1 MRDALCCA
9 IVVARGPSMRRCSA
23 LIVFISAIACA
34 TLAAGPAVAAAAGK
48 AVVDV
53 QRDGET
59 FRVDATLFAPVPLD
73 VAWDVLT
80 DFDGMARFVPNIAT
94 SRVVSRDGNRLTIEQ
109 RGLARFG
116 PLAFGFT
123 SERLIELA
131 PRSEI
136 RSIQTRGN
144 MRRLESMTRFGAD
157 EGGTTLVYRVEVE
170 PGALYPAALTER
182 FLRDE
187 IGEQF
192 DAIVREMVRRHG
204 ARAR

>member
-1 MRDALCCA
+1 MR
-9 IVVARGPSMRRCSA
+9 GCSG
-23 LIVFISAIACA
+23 LIVFMAAIACA
-34 TLAAGPAVAAAAGK
+34 TLAGPAVAAATGK

-80 DFDGMARFVPNIAT
+80 DFDGMARFVPNIAM
-94 SRVVSRDGNRLTIEQ
+94 SRVVSRDGNRVTIEQ

-144 MRRLESMTRFGAD
+144 MRRLESMTRFGTE

-192 DAIVREMVRRHG
+192 EAIVREMVRRHG